1 MIKPNI
7 TLGSLPTSFLESM
20 SYYESLI
27 WMINYI
33 QEMDNKIDELNADVA
48 EAISYMKTNLL
59 TTVTDLFNEYL
70 ESGAI
75 SVALDTDY
83 DAETESLTLSI
94 SATPSDE

>member
-33 QEMDNKIDELNADVA
+33 QELDKRIDGQDEKIDE
-48 EAISYMKTNLL
+48 AIAYMKDNLL
-59 TTVTDLFNEYL
+59 NTVTELFNTYL
-70 ESGAI
+70 ENGDIQAS
-75 SVALDTDY
+75 LNEEY
-83 DAETESLTLSI
+83 DGDTESLVLSI
-94 SATPSDE
+94 SATPSE